1 MGILVALVMLFS
13 TIVDGQIILD
23 EPVQYPTD
31 FYQLYD
37 LVESG
42 AHGWVFDECEVSG
55 SRLHWQSAVNLFEE
69 TEPEFENEAFGLV
82 SILFLEGYIDICGDH
97 QGKPILFGDGVTEF
111 LKWYS
116 DPEGY
121 DTEWILIEFAE
132 GLARALNVLY
142 LDE

>member
-1 MGILVALVMLFS
+1 MTFLIALVMLFQ
-13 TIVDGQIILD
+13 TLTLG

-42 AHGWVFDECEVSG
+42 AHGWVFDQCEVSG

-82 SILFLEGYIDICGDH
+82 SILYRT
-97 QGKPILFGDGVTEF
+97 GVRER
-111 LKWYS
+111 S
-116 DPEGY
+116 I
-121 DTEWILIEFAE
+121 WI
-132 GLARALNVLY
+132 G
-142 LDE
+142 